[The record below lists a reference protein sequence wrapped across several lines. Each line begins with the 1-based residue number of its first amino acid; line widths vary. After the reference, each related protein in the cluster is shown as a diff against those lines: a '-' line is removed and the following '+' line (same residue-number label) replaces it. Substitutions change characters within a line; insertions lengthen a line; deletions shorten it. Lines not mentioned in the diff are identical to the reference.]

1 MSDHLE
7 PPSSTKQR
15 LSPSL
20 AAGIV
25 GIIAVISPIAIMLT
39 DYGWGDLSAMIISM
53 MWQMNYSSWGQEFRF
68 DPFSLFAS
76 LPFTFLRIV
85 FAIMMMRLYQ
95 GKTTKK
101 RAILVG
107 IASELQLAVIYYLPT
122 LFMLLFAPSMYFYIQ
137 IIIPIPV
144 LFAIG
149 LIIMKFSPPAERTMW
164 IEDEKTGS
172 WWEKSD
178 EEPTQTTEPPKEKT
192 KKQKEPESPW

>member
-1 MSDHLE
+1 MSEDSK
-7 PPSSTKQR
+7 PQR
-15 LSPSL
+15 LSL
-20 AAGIV
+20 GLVAGII
-25 GIIAVISPIAIMLT
+25 GIIAVISPIAIMFT

-53 MWQMNYSSWGQEFRF
+53 TWQMNYSSWGQDFRF

-101 RAILVG
+101 RTLLVG
-107 IASELQLAVIYYLPT
+107 IASELQLAVIYYIPT
-122 LFMLLFAPSMYFYIQ
+122 LLMLLFAPSMYFFIQ

-149 LIIMKFSPPAERTMW
+149 FLIIKFAPPTERTMW
-164 IEDEKTGS
+164 IEDEKTS
-172 WWEKSD
+172 AWWEKSD
-178 EEPTQTTEPPKEKT
+178 EEPSKTTEPPKEKT